1 MINSEAIL
9 NETLAELYPS
19 ELFTLPTNPALIVIG
34 FILTVV
40 FFCCM
45 CYSLYKENAVAYIF
59 MILLFLFGFGT
70 FSEYQINEGFI
81 LEQRMKLLVENKR
94 NFEMMVN
101 LRNSMRDAN
110 KAIQTQAEK
119 RMNP

>member
-34 FILTVV
+34 FILTAV
-40 FFCCM
+40 FFCCLLYF
-45 CYSLYKENAVAYIF
+45 CYKEHMVAYLFLILT
-59 MILLFLFGFGT
+59 LLFSKGT
-70 FSEYQINEGFI
+70 FSEYQTNEDFI

-110 KAIQTQAEK
+110 NAIQTQAEK

>member
-9 NETLAELYPS
+9 NETLTELYPS
-19 ELFTLPTNPALIVIG
+19 ELFTLPTHPALIVIG
-34 FILTVV
+34 FILTAV
-40 FFCCM
+40 FFCCLL
-45 CYSLYKENAVAYIF
+45 YFSYKEHVVAYLFLILT
-59 MILLFLFGFGT
+59 LLFGEGT
-70 FSEYQINEGFI
+70 FSEYQRNEKFI

-110 KAIQTQAEK
+110 KVIQTQAEK